1 MNKFDFSFAG
11 CRLIL
16 LFFCFHVISVSAPL
30 QKQFRSPS
38 AAELKNFSCNKR
50 HQVLATDAEIIFR
63 SLVPSPL
70 SPSEKKKKSKE
81 ADKQTV
87 ELTFFSGCHGVFSCP
102 KKKKKNNFLLH
113 FTGQKL
119 QVLPHI
125 YNRA

>member
-70 SPSEKKKKSKE
+70 PPSEKKKKVKRGR
-81 ADKQTV
+81 QTNSRANLFLGV
-87 ELTFFSGCHGVFSCP
+87 PRRFFMP
-102 KKKKKNNFLLH
+102 KKKEKKQF
-113 FTGQKL
+113 FITFYRSKA
-119 QVLPHI
+119 PSSPTYI
-125 YNRA
+125 